1 VVQEELNMP
10 ERKKIGVLISG
21 RGSNMISIAKACR
34 SGDINGDITVVIS
47 NKKNAP
53 GLEKAASMG
62 IETLFI
68 SHKAFSSREEFDSAM
83 VGELRGR
90 SVDLVCLAGFM
101 RLLSPVMVRA
111 FRNRIMNIHPSLL
124 PAFPGLNA
132 QWQAVDY
139 GVKVSGATV
148 HFVDEDLDHG
158 PIIIQQAV
166 TVRDD
171 DTGDS
176 LAERILKIE
185 HEIYPASVR
194 LFCRDRLTV
203 TGRRVTIE

>member
-1 VVQEELNMP
+1 MP
-10 ERKKIGVLISG
+10 DKKKIGVLISG
-21 RGSNMISIAKACR
+21 RGSNMLSIAKSCHD
-34 SGDINGDITVVIS
+34 GVINGEIVVVIS
-47 NKKNAP
+47 NKKSAP

-68 SHKAFSSREEFDSAM
+68 SHKSFRTREEFDSAM
-83 VGELRGR
+83 VKELQDR

-158 PIIIQQAV
+158 PIIIQRAV
-166 TVRDD
+166 SVQDD

-176 LAERILKIE
+176 LAERILRIE
-185 HEIYPASVR
+185 HEIYPESVR
-194 LFCRDRLTV
+194 LFCQDRLTV